1 MADELDDKD
10 EFGPYR
16 ITPEDVVQIEKYLS
30 TPPKRGKRTGNRYD
44 RYPQIVAGSLRNDDD
59 GHQIVD
65 IKCGFPDCTN
75 TRTIFTLDLFQ
86 VKLCDVHSD
95 WMRQYKRTKRAER
108 MERDAEQV
116 RRMMES
122 KKYDMGVSDTV
133 MEELGGVR
141 PAHLLIKAKHDL
153 SWIEYVDAEGN
164 TKFMQVHDVR
174 SARDAHGR
182 WAIYGVDQDGAPV
195 HELYDLRH
203 GYEHSGSF
211 SGIREL
217 AFGEIVKL
225 AQQGVIKGEG
235 GKPINSLSGLMQIA
249 DEPLR
254 KLLMKKAKEAKAGG
268 PSLEDI
274 EKQIFAEPTASSA
287 QKRRTGKAGTR
298 PWQKLMS
305 L

>member
-1 MADELDDKD
+1 M
-10 EFGPYR
+10 
-16 ITPEDVVQIEKYLS
+16 
-30 TPPKRGKRTGNRYD
+30 
-44 RYPQIVAGSLRNDDD
+44 IV
-59 GHQIVD
+59 
-65 IKCGFPDCTN
+65 
-75 TRTIFTLDLFQ
+75 
-86 VKLCDVHSD
+86 
-95 WMRQYKRTKRAER
+95 
-108 MERDAEQV
+108 
-116 RRMMES
+116 
-122 KKYDMGVSDTV
+122 
-133 MEELGGVR
+133 EELGGVR
-141 PAHLLIKAKHDL
+141 PAHLILKAKHDF

-182 WAIYGVDQDGAPV
+182 WAVYGVDQDGSPV

-203 GYEHSGSF
+203 GYEHSGAF

-217 AFGEIVKL
+217 GFGEIVKL

-235 GKPINSLSGLMQIA
+235 GKPITTLSGLMQVA

-254 KLLMKKAKEAKAGG
+254 KLIAKKAKEAAVGG

-298 PWQKLMS
+298 PWQSKLMS